1 MLSKKEL
8 LNKAGE
14 PESIPQI
21 SLQVKKYLQDDFKES
36 ESEQSMVFC
45 YADKSEVENIQ
56 DFYLN
61 ALSRSG
67 ISKEYILPFLDQT
80 IFQFKVIDKTKFESL
95 VMEQAANLKEDFHLS
110 LKGDF
115 LTGLILVENWDYIS
129 LLAETSQEYIAF
141 FWETT
146 A

>member
-1 MLSKKEL
+1 MFSKKEL
-8 LNKAGE
+8 IDKAGS

-21 SLQVKKYLQDDFKES
+21 FLQVKKYSQDDFKES
-36 ESEQSMVFC
+36 ESEQSIVFC
-45 YADKSEVENIQ
+45 YADKHEAENIQ

-61 ALSRSG
+61 SLLKSG
-67 ISKEYILPFLDQT
+67 ISKAYILPFLEQAS
-80 IFQFKVIDKTKFESL
+80 FQFRSIEREKFESL
-95 VMEQAANLKEDFHLS
+95 ILEQTLNLKEDFS
-110 LKGDF
+110 FSIKGDF
-115 LTGLILVENWDYIS
+115 LSSIIMIENWDYIS